1 MLMNSDP
8 VLSSDNIFQQL
19 VGFKKQLSDS
29 SMNQV
34 IQSAMDFIVWKK
46 SITNPNAEIIS
57 TKIEKLTIELGKA
70 ELYSEGTLN
79 FGEL

>member
-1 MLMNSDP
+1 
-8 VLSSDNIFQQL
+8 
-19 VGFKKQLSDS
+19 
-29 SMNQV
+29 MNQV

-46 SITNPNAEIIS
+46 SITNPSAEIIS